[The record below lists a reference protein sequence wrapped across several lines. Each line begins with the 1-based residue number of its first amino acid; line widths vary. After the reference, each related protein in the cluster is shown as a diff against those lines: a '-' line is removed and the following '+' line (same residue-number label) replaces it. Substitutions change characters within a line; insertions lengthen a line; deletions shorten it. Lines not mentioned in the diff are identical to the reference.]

1 MYNVNLAQIERR
13 LAYIKIIS
21 DTAAHLT
28 ERMLEDAVGI
38 FAAER
43 AIHLAAECITDIGNY
58 IIDGFVMRDASSY
71 EDIVDIMQGES
82 VFNDDLYAVLMSIV
96 RLRKPLVQDYDR
108 LNLDEVKR
116 VVGLLPQGM
125 TQFEEAIR
133 LYLKQEL
140 WT

>member
-13 LAYIKIIS
+13 LSYIKVIS
-21 DTAAHLT
+21 DTATHLT
-28 ERMLEDAVGI
+28 ERVLEDAVGI

-82 VFNDDLYAVLMSIV
+82 VFNDDLYSILMSIV

>member
-13 LAYIKIIS
+13 LSYIKVIS
-21 DTAAHLT
+21 DTATHLT
-28 ERMLEDAVGI
+28 ERVLEDAVGI

-43 AIHLAAECITDIGNY
+43 AIHLAAECVTDIGNY

-82 VFNDDLYAVLMSIV
+82 VFNDDLYSILMSIV

-116 VVGLLPQGM
+116 VVRLLPQGM
-125 TQFEEAIR
+125 TQFDEAIR

>member
-21 DTAAHLT
+21 DTATQLT